1 MRGCGKVE
9 LRENRGIKVVRK
21 GKMLARESAVEGECE
36 RGRRRWRAR
45 EIKEA

>member
-1 MRGCGKVE
+1 MRGCGRAK

-36 RGRRRWRAR
+36 RERKR
-45 EIKEA
+45 